1 MNGEE
6 MITIDEAQNL
16 AVKSILKMER
26 RMKEIRHEGQQD
38 VIRYIKTNGMLT
50 EEQIE
55 QLSDKFGV

>member
-1 MNGEE
+1 
-6 MITIDEAQNL
+6 MITIEEAQNL